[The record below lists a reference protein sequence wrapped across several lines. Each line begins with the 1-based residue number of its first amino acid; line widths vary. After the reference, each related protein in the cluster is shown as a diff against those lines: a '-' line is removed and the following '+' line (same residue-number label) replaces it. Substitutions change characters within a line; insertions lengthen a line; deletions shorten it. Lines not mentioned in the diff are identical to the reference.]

1 MYTKQ
6 YVVCTIYTLLADLNV
21 WVKMFP
27 HSNAHLAV
35 EISEFS
41 YEFQRNKLVN
51 YKELTTL
58 MRLHFAQHNLNSKN
72 LKLAIK

>member
-6 YVVCTIYTLLADLNV
+6 YVVCTIYTLLDDLNV

-41 YEFQRNKLVN
+41 YEFQRNKLVIIRN
-51 YKELTTL
+51 
-58 MRLHFAQHNLNSKN
+58 
-72 LKLAIK
+72 